1 MYTGSEAIIG
11 RGTGFGIGQVSGTTL
26 PTGITATTTSGSA
39 GLTAV
44 TSTTGVSIGMG
55 VSGTGI
61 PPGARVGSK
70 GSGTLGLVD
79 ANGVAVNATATGST
93 IALTF
98 SLGYTAI
105 GECNDTSPSGRAWDT
120 EEVTNFES
128 AVDKEYIKG
137 LRNPG
142 KFTVKYNLLFGDA
155 GQEALEAAFDDTVS
169 YTFQLKF
176 PAAEGF
182 TTGEIWTFSALVL
195 SVDPTEIVPGKALMG
210 SCELQV
216 TGPRTIIA
224 AA

>member
-11 RGTGFGIGQVSGTTL
+11 RGTGFGIGLVASAVP

-44 TSTTGVSIGMG
+44 TSTVGVVIGMT
-55 VSGTGI
+55 VTGTGI
-61 PPGARVGSK
+61 TAGTTVISK
-70 GSGTLGLVD
+70 GSGVIGLS
-79 ANGVAVNATATGST
+79 ANATATGT
-93 IALTF
+93 AVALTF
-98 SLGYTAI
+98 GVGGFTSI

-155 GQEALEAAFDDTVS
+155 GQEALEAAFDDIVS
-169 YTFQLKF
+169 YSFQLKF

-195 SVDPTEIVPGKALMG
+195 SVDPTEIVPGKPLMG

-216 TGPRTIIA
+216 TGPRTITA